1 VLKFKRKFRRLKVK
15 VGHDSMFLN
24 SFKFIGDDHLCM
36 SSTLMV
42 PSVDTVS
49 LNYDTFFGFMYYL
62 SILALKIY
70 ILYVAVP
77 FKSLFEDD

>member
-1 VLKFKRKFRRLKVK
+1 
-15 VGHDSMFLN
+15 
-24 SFKFIGDDHLCM
+24 M

-77 FKSLFEDD
+77 FKSLFEDDWNEIM